1 MNHEVQKKNPKVH
14 GAESGNGKPFF
25 FFARTLLLAS
35 SSEQARVED
44 ASMAIK
50 FSSCILFAL

>member
-1 MNHEVQKKNPKVH
+1 MASESWEEKLLTMRVQRKNPRFMVQRVKM
-14 GAESGNGKPFF
+14 GNLFF

-44 ASMAIK
+44 ASI
-50 FSSCILFAL
+50 

>member
-1 MNHEVQKKNPKVH
+1 MASESWEEKLLTMRVQRKNPRFMVQRVKM
-14 GAESGNGKPFF
+14 GNLFFF

-44 ASMAIK
+44 ASI
-50 FSSCILFAL
+50 